1 MSTPPT
7 HQVTVNIAAG
17 SLAQLIGVGATLY
30 ALHGFETSNRSA
42 MPLVAYANADLAATQ
57 TWAWAE
63 DYQAFVSR
71 TALSA
76 GVGDPAQRKIQVGAS
91 TAVRLGQ
98 TVDVDASLQ
107 LTVSAGAP
115 AGAIAFNSTADAL
128 TCGLA
133 YGAGAA
139 PACAVTLV
147 AGLSVVIAPAQC
159 VFLMFSTSAFELG
172 AWVEQSSG
180 DGLLV
185 DMTGADARA
194 VTFDLTAA
202 GGWIEAD
209 QAWARAVAAGTGL
222 PGLLRT
228 IPSPNIPHL

>member
-1 MSTPPT
+1 
-7 HQVTVNIAAG
+7 
-17 SLAQLIGVGATLY
+17 
-30 ALHGFETSNRSA
+30 
-42 MPLVAYANADLAATQ
+42 
-57 TWAWAE
+57 
-63 DYQAFVSR
+63 
-71 TALSA
+71 
-76 GVGDPAQRKIQVGAS
+76 
-91 TAVRLGQ
+91 
-98 TVDVDASLQ
+98 
-107 LTVSAGAP
+107 
-115 AGAIAFNSTADAL
+115 
-128 TCGLA
+128 
-133 YGAGAA
+133 
-139 PACAVTLV
+139 
-147 AGLSVVIAPAQC
+147 VIAPAQC